1 MRVLLLIRIK
11 MRWNNKL
18 KQYLTLPPQIQSFEE
33 YILNQL
39 YFNKEGNEASWLI
52 YLIKDFLPRE

>member
-1 MRVLLLIRIK
+1 